1 MENVDLQSNTFGN
14 VKTAESAIYLTYCSQ
29 TKGKY
34 QVGFAGGGQ
43 ALEAAA
49 GGEGGLND
57 QGD

>member
-1 MENVDLQSNTFGN
+1 MENVDLQFNIFDN
-14 VKTAESAIYLTYCSQ
+14 VKTTESALYLTYCSQ

-49 GGEGGLND
+49 GGEGGPDD